1 MKKDVFLQEKE
12 IIMAEL
18 IFKFDDPIELD
29 NWLQIFKKYGLDNN
43 LNLKRP
49 KKNKPK
55 KQEQPPVSPQRNW
68 SLIGSVSLNDRCFG
82 HLTHTK
88 KYLYLQ

>member
-18 IFKFDDPIELD
+18 IFKFDNPTELD
-29 NWLQIFKKYGLDNN
+29 NWLQIFIKYGLDNN

-49 KKNKPK
+49 KKK
-55 KQEQPPVSPQRNW
+55 KDKKEEQPPVSPQRNW
-68 SLIGSVSLNDRCFG
+68 SLIGSVSLNGALDNIPNLRD
-82 HLTHTK
+82 
-88 KYLYLQ
+88 YAYED